1 LAAVWQSNEYT
12 RTIKLQ
18 CNPGPHPK
26 TVDSEPPIGVP
37 FDVCPHH
44 SVRKIFD
51 CGVEE
56 GGIDMVPSGKEPMV
70 LAETDGKKKI
80 AKKPR

>member
-1 LAAVWQSNEYT
+1 
-12 RTIKLQ
+12 
-18 CNPGPHPK
+18 
-26 TVDSEPPIGVP
+26 
-37 FDVCPHH
+37 VCPHH

-70 LAETDGKKKI
+70 LAETDGKKENSEKAKI
-80 AKKPR
+80 MNCFMTVLLNTD